1 MPYISAENV
10 KIKRVKIKKEFPNFK
25 FSITKNNSS
34 GIVVTILEAPFNM
47 LVRDPIHRYEQV
59 NHFYIENM
67 YKKYPEVMNVLLKIK
82 AILIKGQKEEV
93 YDSDYGSVPNFYI
106 NINIGEYET
115 PFSVV
120 NKKKKNKKLD
130 KKR

>member
-1 MPYISAENV
+1 
-10 KIKRVKIKKEFPNFK
+10 
-25 FSITKNNSS
+25 
-34 GIVVTILEAPFNM
+34 
-47 LVRDPIHRYEQV
+47 
-59 NHFYIENM
+59 
-67 YKKYPEVMNVLLKIK
+67 MNVLLKIK